1 MPDLG
6 SGFSGTLKE
15 NSLML
20 EHACLVM
27 TGADA
32 EGFLQ
37 AQLTSDVSQL
47 DGSPSLS
54 AWCNPKGRVI
64 ALCRARRSGDG
75 FRLALPA
82 AIAEAVRERLLI
94 FRFRSR
100 VEIDVEDATAADLG
114 VEDGLDDAAW
124 RQRLIEE
131 GIPYIGDAQSEE
143 FTPHMLNLDL
153 LDAVSFDKGCYPG
166 QEIVARTHYR
176 GATKRRMAKFM
187 IDGEAAAGDKVS
199 DGRRDVGQ
207 VVNVHGNTLLAVV
220 PIARADEAL
229 FVNGAALTHQ
239 RLPILEKL

>member
-1 MPDLG
+1 
-6 SGFSGTLKE
+6 
-15 NSLML
+15 ML
-20 EHACLVM
+20 EHACLVV

-82 AIAEAVRERLLI
+82 ALAEAVRERLLV

-100 VEIDVEDATAADLG
+100 VEIDIEDATAADLG

-153 LDAVSFDKGCYPG
+153 LDAVDFDKGCYPG

-176 GATKRRMAKFM
+176 GASKRRLRLFSAETAPDEGAKVKK
-187 IDGEAAAGDKVS
+187 DD
-199 DGRRDVGQ
+199 RDVGD
-207 VVNVHGNTLLAVV
+207 VVNVAGNKLLAVV
-220 PIARADEAL
+220 PVDADGLSAG
-229 FVNGAALTHQ
+229 GASLTPEP
-239 RLPILEKL
+239 LPYPSE